1 MNKKFVKQIPNI
13 LSFLR
18 IFLIIPIIILYHTPN
33 CHIWAVVVLAISCL
47 TDTVDGKV
55 ARKYDAVSKFG
66 KGLDGFAD
74 KLMQLAMILCL
85 LTTYPQLMILFA
97 VLLVKEVAMGVLGLV
112 YYKKT
117 KEVHGAR
124 MYGKISTVLID
135 TTLIVLFLFNELPDW
150 SVWTMIIGCLIAAVF
165 AAIMYFAMY
174 QKSFKAIRKNE
185 DE

>member
-1 MNKKFVKQIPNI
+1 MNKKFVKHIPNI

-18 IFLIIPIIILYHTPN
+18 IFLIIPIIILYHTPG
-33 CHIWAVVVLAISCL
+33 CHLWAVAILALSCL

-85 LTTYPQLMILFA
+85 LTTYPHLTALFA
-97 VLLVKEVAMGVLGLV
+97 VLLVKELAMGILGLV

-124 MYGKISTVLID
+124 YYGKVATVLID
-135 TTLIVLFLFNELPDW
+135 TTLIVLFLFKDLPDW
-150 SVWTMIIGCLIAAVF
+150 SVWLMITACLVAAVY
-165 AAIMYFAMY
+165 AAVMYFIMYN
-174 QKSFKAIRKNE
+174 KSFKAIKE
-185 DE
+185 K

>member
-18 IFLIIPIIILYHTPN
+18 IFLRIPIIILYHTPE
-33 CHIWAVVVLAISCL
+33 CHLWAVAVLALSCL
-47 TDTVDGKV
+47 TDMVDGKV

-85 LTTYPQLMILFA
+85 LSTYPQLTVLFA
-97 VLLVKEVAMGVLGLV
+97 VLFVKEIGMGVVGLV

-117 KEVHGAR
+117 KDVHAAR
-124 MYGKISTVLID
+124 LHGKISTVLID
-135 TTLIVLFLFNELPDW
+135 FTLIVLFLFKTLPDW
-150 SVWTMIIGCLIAAVF
+150 AVWTMISACLVAAVV
-165 AAIMYFAMY
+165 AAVMYFIMYK
-174 QKSFKAIRKNE
+174 KSFKAIKENQ
-185 DE
+185 